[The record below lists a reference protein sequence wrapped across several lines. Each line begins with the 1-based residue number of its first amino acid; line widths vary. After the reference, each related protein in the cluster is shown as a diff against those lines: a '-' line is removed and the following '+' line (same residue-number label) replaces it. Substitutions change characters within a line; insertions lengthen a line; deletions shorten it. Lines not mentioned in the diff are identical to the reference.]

1 MLIALLLG
9 ATRVCD
15 PSLEPVDVEAHYR
28 AWALGQGRP
37 PERAELVCRSFTEAA
52 RLCFVWRAAD
62 RRVYL
67 TRADGLEV
75 AGAEALARVEAGASL
90 EALKA
95 QTVEGMTGTYWL
107 RAEGDGRDH
116 APLLAPEALAAKVGA
131 GVVVGVPNRGALVAW
146 VPGDPAFD
154 RVVAAGVYRM
164 HTTLPD
170 PVTEVLFQWDGTDW
184 KVWGRVRESPPP
196 PP

>member
-1 MLIALLLG
+1 MLLALLLG

-15 PSLEPVDVEAHYR
+15 PSLEPADVEVRYR

-37 PERAELVCRSFTEAA
+37 AARAELVCRPFTEAA

-62 RRVYL
+62 RRVYV
-67 TRADGLEV
+67 TRADGLD
-75 AGAEALARVEAGASL
+75 AAAAEALAGADARASL
-90 EALKA
+90 DALQPQA
-95 QTVEGMTGTYWL
+95 VEGMTGTFWL
-107 RAEGDGRDH
+107 RAEADGRDH

-146 VPGDPAFD
+146 VPGDAAFD
-154 RVVAAGVYRM
+154 QVVAAGVYRM
-164 HTTLPD
+164 HATLPD
-170 PVTEVLFQWDGTDW
+170 PVTETLFQWNGTGW
-184 KVWGRVRESPPP
+184 RVWGRVRENPPP